1 MTAHETLPLLSSLSP
16 DTHTRG
22 TSSVRHLLNVALSEK
37 ALKQVAQVWS
47 LQTYF
52 YLSKHHKGCQKS
64 NFPIFPLLSRRKI
77 ITDVNVR
84 GILSLA
90 LALLQKAHSWDT
102 YTCVFSWALREK
114 TFVCYTYFR
123 YYFIWWMMNNYRA
136 WSMLIFKIKFA
147 LPA

>member
-47 LQTYF
+47 LQTCF

-102 YTCVFSWALREK
+102 STCVFSWELREK
-114 TFVCYTYFR
+114 NICV
-123 YYFIWWMMNNYRA
+123 
-136 WSMLIFKIKFA
+136 LHIFQILFY
-147 LPA
+147 LVDDE